1 MIFTEPL
8 EDTEKITLKE
18 MYENHPSPQVRMR
31 AHAVLLSN
39 KGFEI
44 KEIVEIFDKCR
55 QTVSEWI
62 AAWRKLGITGLF
74 NAFRKGRPKKLTEE
88 EEDIVLEAIKEEPR
102 RIKSTISELE
112 KLLRKEIS
120 IDVLKRTAKRNGFSW
135 KRIKKVLKNKKDPKK
150 FKRVKNII
158 SSLIEKEARGEID
171 LYYFD
176 ESGFTL
182 DPYVPYAWQPKGESI
197 EVPSSKSGRINVLGF
212 LSRNESKFESFICEG
227 SINSEVVISC
237 FDSFSEIINNKTC
250 VLIDNAPMHRSKAFI
265 KKISEWGR
273 KGLFIIFNAPYSPEL
288 NIIEILWKKIKYEWL
303 PFSAYESYK
312 ELESELCD
320 ILKNVGKKFF
330 VNFAAEKC

>member
-62 AAWRKLGITGLF
+62 TAWRKLGVTGLF

-88 EEDIVLEAIKEEPR
+88 EEDVVLEAIKEEPR

-212 LSRNESKFESFICEG
+212 LSRNKSKFESFICE
-227 SINSEVVISC
+227 
-237 FDSFSEIINNKTC
+237 
-250 VLIDNAPMHRSKAFI
+250 
-265 KKISEWGR
+265 
-273 KGLFIIFNAPYSPEL
+273 
-288 NIIEILWKKIKYEWL
+288 
-303 PFSAYESYK
+303 
-312 ELESELCD
+312 
-320 ILKNVGKKFF
+320 
-330 VNFAAEKC
+330 